1 MNTPPGPHICN
12 SPPRSPISPPGSY
25 HNFYFMGSCLSHDAY
40 RLNIAAS
47 RLLISHLAS
56 TVNELELQIRG
67 MRQRHEESE
76 QENQLE
82 IYWLRN
88 KLKDYEEQQH
98 HPLEHQPTCD
108 ARYYLHK
115 YIQKKK
121 LLQE

>member
-1 MNTPPGPHICN
+1 
-12 SPPRSPISPPGSY
+12 
-25 HNFYFMGSCLSHDAY
+25 MGSCLNNDAY

-88 KLKDYEEQQH
+88 KLKDYEERQH
-98 HPLEHQPTCD
+98 HEHQPKCD